1 MSCWPWHFSSP
12 PASLLNRPPGKGVS
26 LSTAARQTSKKAL
39 MEQMLFNG
47 WDSILRTACLGVL
60 AYVTLVLMLRL
71 SGKRTLSKM
80 NAFDFVATVA
90 LGSTLA
96 STLLSK
102 DASLAQG
109 AAAFG
114 VLILLQFV
122 VTWLSVRFKVGALN
136 HRRRTADPHVQGRV
150 SRNSAVSL
158 ASHEGRG
165 ARSHSRIG
173 TQRIGLDQ
181 GGSARDG
188 RLVHRHCECWHVGGQ
203 PVGRGGLRRCGRIW
217 LTRLSHPK
225 KQKSAHTRDASLS
238 SVSSSPS
245 GPG

>member
-1 MSCWPWHFSSP
+1 
-12 PASLLNRPPGKGVS
+12 
-26 LSTAARQTSKKAL
+26 

-80 NAFDFVATVA
+80 NAFDFVVTVA

-122 VTWLSVRFKVGALN
+122 VTWLSVRFKRVRSTIVGEPQILMYRGEYLETAL
-136 HRRRTADPHVQGRV
+136 RRSRV
-150 SRNSAVSL
+150 TKDEVLAAIRASGHSEL
-158 ASHEGRG
+158 ASIRAVVLE
-165 ARSHSRIG
+165 
-173 TQRIGLDQ
+173 T
-181 GGSARDG
+181 
-188 RLVHRHCECWHVGGQ
+188 
-203 PVGRGGLRRCGRIW
+203 
-217 LTRLSHPK
+217 
-225 KQKSAHTRDASLS
+225 DASFTVIANAGMSEESLS
-238 SVSSSPS
+238 GVAGYDDVAGS
-245 GPG
+245 G